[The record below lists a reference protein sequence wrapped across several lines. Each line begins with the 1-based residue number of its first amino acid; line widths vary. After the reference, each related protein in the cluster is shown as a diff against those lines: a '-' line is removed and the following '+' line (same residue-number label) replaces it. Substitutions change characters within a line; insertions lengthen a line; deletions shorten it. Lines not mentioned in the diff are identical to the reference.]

1 MLDDPF
7 RFGTNKREAA
17 LEILTRPIKT
27 DLDEFLQQL
36 LTAELNIETFRG
48 ARNENGILNEGFNR
62 AMLIYAEAVA
72 CREIGTC
79 PAESSSSEAV
89 KTETKRVSTSDT
101 QMLSSFNGSGGI

>member
-1 MLDDPF
+1 MIHSGLAQ
-7 RFGTNKREAA
+7 TKEKR
-17 LEILTRPIKT
+17 LLKSLPGPLKHTWMN
-27 DLDEFLQQL
+27 FLQQL